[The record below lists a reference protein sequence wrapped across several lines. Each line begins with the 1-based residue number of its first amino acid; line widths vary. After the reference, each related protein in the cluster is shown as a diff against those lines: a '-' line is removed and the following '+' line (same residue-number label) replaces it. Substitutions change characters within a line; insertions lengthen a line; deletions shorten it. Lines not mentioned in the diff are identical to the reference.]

1 MGQSGRFAGME
12 YFTNNQVNSELLPK
26 AEEVLFQSIEKNY
39 WKVMKWIW
47 MIIWSIILLIGIML
61 FVFTPELLNIAT
73 VFFILIPLLSL
84 CFISFWLMKK
94 SFLQK
99 AYALREKDLLYKS
112 GWLIQS
118 ISAIPFNRIQH
129 CSVSSG
135 ILERTQ
141 GLASLSI
148 FTAGTAGSDLKIPG
162 LKSIAAIEM
171 RDFIMAKIKT
181 DDQPGN

>member
-1 MGQSGRFAGME
+1 MGQSGRFAFME
-12 YFTNNQVNSELLPK
+12 DFSNNEVDVSLLPK
-26 AEEVLFQSIEKNY
+26 AEDISFQRIEKDY
-39 WKVMKWIW
+39 WKIMKWSW
-47 MIIWSIILLIGIML
+47 MITWGIILLTGIML
-61 FVFTPELLNIAT
+61 FVFIPGLRAVQPALLI
-73 VFFILIPLLSL
+73 IPALAICLL
-84 CFISFWLMKK
+84 SFWLMKK
-94 SFLQK
+94 SFAQK
-99 AYALREKDLLYKS
+99 GFAVREKDLMYKS

-148 FTAGTAGSDLKIPG
+148 FTAGTSGSDLKIPG
-162 LKSIAAIEM
+162 LKSVAANEM

-181 DDQPGN
+181 DEQPGN